1 MPRKIVSIN
10 LDETTH
16 LEAKRL
22 AKKKGLSFSRLTEEL
37 LSKFVREE
45 WRREAE
51 EQRKVEQKLETEDKG
66 KKLADAFMKKLL
78 YDENY
83 RSEEWTMVCY

>member
-37 LSKFVREE
+37 LEKFVREE
-45 WRREAE
+45 WKKE
-51 EQRKVEQKLETEDKG
+51 EMQRTVEQKKLEEADKG
-66 KKLADAFMKKLL
+66 EKLSREFMKKLL

-83 RSEEWTMVCY
+83 RSEEWVMVGY

>member
-1 MPRKIVSIN
+1 MPRKVVSIN

-37 LSKFVREE
+37 LSRYVKEE
-45 WRREAE
+45 WKKEE
-51 EQRKVEQKLETEDKG
+51 EQRRVEQKLETEDKG

-78 YDENY
+78 YDADY
-83 RSEEWTMVCY
+83 RSEEWTMVGY

>member
-10 LDETTH
+10 IDETLVH
-16 LEAKRL
+16 EGKRI

-37 LSKFVREE
+37 LSKFIREE
-45 WRREAE
+45 WRKE
-51 EQRKVEQKLETEDKG
+51 EMQQTVEQKKLEEADKG
-66 KKLADAFMKKLL
+66 KKLSDAFMKKLL

-83 RSEEWTMVCY
+83 RSEEWTPAY

>member
-1 MPRKIVSIN
+1 

-37 LSKFVREE
+37 LSRFVKEE
-45 WRREAE
+45 WKKE
-51 EQRKVEQKLETEDKG
+51 EMQQTVEQKKLEEADKG
-66 KKLADAFMKKLL
+66 ERLAREYMKKLL
-78 YDENY
+78 FDPNY
-83 RSEEWTMVCY
+83 CPEGWVETSY

>member
-1 MPRKIVSIN
+1 MPRKVVSIN

-16 LEAKRL
+16 SEARRL
-22 AKKKGLSFSRLTEEL
+22 ARKKGLSFSRLVEDL

-45 WRREAE
+45 WKKE
-51 EQRKVEQKLETEDKG
+51 EMQQMVEQKKLEEADKG
-66 KKLADAFMKKLL
+66 QKLADAFMKKLL

-83 RSEEWTMVCY
+83 RSEEWTMVGY

>member
-22 AKKKGLSFSRLTEEL
+22 AKKKGMSFSRLTEEL
-37 LSKFVREE
+37 LLRFVKEE
-45 WRREAE
+45 WKKEEE

-78 YDENY
+78 YDADY
-83 RSEEWTMVCY
+83 RSEEWTMVGY

>member
-1 MPRKIVSIN
+1 MPRKIVSVN
-10 LDETTH
+10 VDETVH
-16 LEAKRL
+16 SEAKRL
-22 AKKKGLSFSRLTEEL
+22 ARKKGMSFSRLTEEL

-45 WRREAE
+45 WRREEE

-78 YDENY
+78 YDADY
-83 RSEEWTMVCY
+83 RSEEWTMVGY

>member
-1 MPRKIVSIN
+1 

-16 LEAKRL
+16 SEARRL
-22 AKKKGLSFSRLTEEL
+22 ARKKGLSFSRLVEDL

-45 WRREAE
+45 WKKE
-51 EQRKVEQKLETEDKG
+51 EMQQMVEQKKLEEADKG
-66 KKLADAFMKKLL
+66 QKLADAFMKKLL

-83 RSEEWTMVCY
+83 RSEEWTMVGY